1 MAHHIHDHHKD
12 VQGGALRAA
21 VFGASD
27 GLVSNALLILGVAG
41 ADVAS
46 STVRVT
52 GFVGLLAGAISMA
65 AGEYVS
71 VQAQRE
77 VVESEIERERNA
89 HRDEPEHEIEELAE
103 LYVERGLDPEQAHLI
118 ASTLMSDPDVAL
130 EVHTREEL
138 GVMPD
143 ELGSAY
149 VAAGSSFLSFSIG
162 ALLPLLPWF
171 FTSGQLAIVL
181 SLVLAVAG
189 AAAVGA
195 VIAAQ
200 AGRNRPR
207 IIARQ
212 VGIAIG
218 AAIVSYSIGSVV
230 GVQVA

>member
-1 MAHHIHDHHKD
+1 M
-12 VQGGALRAA
+12 RAA

-46 STVRVT
+46 ETVRVT

-77 VVESEIERERNA
+77 VIEGEIERERIA
-89 HRDEPEHEIEELAE
+89 HLEEPEHEIEELAE
-103 LYVERGLDPEQAHLI
+103 LYVERGLDPEQAHMV
-118 ASTLMSDPDVAL
+118 ASALMADPNVAL

-143 ELGSAY
+143 DLGSAWT
-149 VAAGSSFLSFSIG
+149 AAGSSLVSFSAG
-162 ALLPLLPWF
+162 ALLPLIPWF
-171 FTSGQLAIVL
+171 FASGTLAIVL
-181 SLVLAVAG
+181 SLLLAVAG
-189 AAAVGA
+189 AALVGA

-200 AGRNRPR
+200 AGRSAGR
-207 IIARQ
+207 IIGRQ
-212 VGIAIG
+212 VTIAVG
-218 AAIVSYSIGSVV
+218 AAAISYGIGSVV
-230 GVQVA
+230 GVQVG